1 MTKTTQ
7 LPLAVHLPDDETFD
21 SFYCSDGG
29 VIKAQLK
36 AFIQQAESSTSS
48 NGFYLFGQE
57 GVGKSHLLHASCAL
71 ASELKMKSLC
81 LSLSELKHLSVD
93 VLNDLEQIDLVCLDD
108 LHLIAGDTV
117 WQQGIF
123 DLYNRLLEN
132 NKKVI
137 IAGNNSANSL
147 LITLPDLVSRIGWGF
162 TEQIKPLP
170 DSDKVKAIQLR
181 SKFRGIEMNEET
193 GKFLLNR
200 LSRDMNSLVES
211 LDILDKASIRAQRK
225 ITIPFIKE
233 TLF

>member
-1 MTKTTQ
+1 M
-7 LPLAVHLPDDETFD
+7 
-21 SFYCSDGG
+21 
-29 VIKAQLK
+29 
-36 AFIQQAESSTSS
+36 
-48 NGFYLFGQE
+48 
-57 GVGKSHLLHASCAL
+57 
-71 ASELKMKSLC
+71 
-81 LSLSELKHLSVD
+81 
-93 VLNDLEQIDLVCLDD
+93 
-108 LHLIAGDTV
+108 
-117 WQQGIF
+117 
-123 DLYNRLLEN
+123 
-132 NKKVI
+132 
-137 IAGNNSANSL
+137 
-147 LITLPDLVSRIGWGF
+147 VSRIGWGF